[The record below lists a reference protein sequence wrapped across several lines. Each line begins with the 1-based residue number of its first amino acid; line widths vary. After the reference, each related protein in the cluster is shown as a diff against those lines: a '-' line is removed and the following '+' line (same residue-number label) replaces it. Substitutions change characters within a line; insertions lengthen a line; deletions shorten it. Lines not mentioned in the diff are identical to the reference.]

1 MGWQVLAIL
10 AGLAAGI
17 ISADRAPVE
26 EGISALQLSAETLS
40 QAETRNAPLYAV
52 SVSVKFEDLN
62 PEGGAS
68 IIFDKDSYSLKLVAG
83 AEHPEALAWGRLNR
97 NLQTTGWDEIFIQT
111 SESARATNDVRVY
124 SAGFLEGF
132 LTAPRLS
139 QFYSNFYQLIIKD
152 EDNNRALANIRT
164 MYGKELE
171 FVKTNSNIHPGALS
185 VEPVD
190 PYWKQVRYLLFQMWG
205 MKDGYNALALTK
217 AVRMIDLIDMWMV
230 NNHGELSEEMEVY
243 KPSAAIERE
252 KAQGARADLL
262 QVGRAITKARKGFLA
277 PDVAADMTDEAWE
290 MRMRKSRCSAFVR
303 LADQNADILVG
314 HATWDDYS
322 KMTRIFK
329 YYKFDLPGAW
339 TKATH
344 MAFSSYPGNLWS
356 SDNFYVMNSGL
367 VVVDTSLEILN
378 PKIYDRVP
386 DFPSNPKI
394 PNFLHVMAVNRMAGT
409 GNHWTSLFS
418 ERNSGTGNAQWM
430 IVDYNGFTAGEPLKD
445 NTVWLVEQIPGITA
459 KKDLSAVI
467 RSKGY
472 FASFNR
478 PFNTHIRDETGHSAA
493 EARHGALYSFDNS
506 PRGQIFARVG
516 VAVQTLFDMRNLMTR
531 NAYPSEGTFP
541 SAAGHAIAARMDLVG
556 YSPIP
561 NGAIDAKVVNRCLLR
576 QLQAQ
581 AISGPTH
588 AQQKVFAWAEDG
600 KDLWPG
606 WPHLGLPDVD
616 NFDWVQMTPTG
627 NMKIHDVQC

>member
-1 MGWQVLAIL
+1 MGWLLAAL
-10 AGLAAGI
+10 AGLAAGR
-17 ISADRAPVE
+17 ADQALE
-26 EGISALQLSAETLS
+26 EEFFSALQLSAESLAS
-40 QAETRNAPLYAV
+40 AETRNAPLYAV
-52 SVSVKFEDLN
+52 GLGFKPAELN
-62 PEGGAS
+62 PAGGVTVV
-68 IIFDKDSYSLKLVAG
+68 FDPDTYSLKMVAG
-83 AEHPEALAWGRLNR
+83 VSKSNGLAWGHLEEK
-97 NLQTTGWDEIFIQT
+97 LGTTGWDELYVQT
-111 SESARATNDVRVY
+111 SESSRATNDVRVY
-124 SAGFLEGF
+124 AAGFLEGY
-132 LTAPRLS
+132 LTAARLS

-152 EDNNRALANIRT
+152 EDNQRALTNIRT

-171 FVKTNSNIHPGALS
+171 FVKTNANIHPGALS

-205 MKDGYNALALTK
+205 MKDGYNAVALAK
-217 AVRMIDLIDMWMV
+217 AVKMIDLVDMWMI
-230 NNHGELSEEMEVY
+230 NNHGELNEEMEAY
-243 KPSAAIERE
+243 KPSAVIERE
-252 KAQGARADLL
+252 KVQGARADLL
-262 QVGRAITKARKGFLA
+262 QVHRLVRRAQKGFLA
-277 PDVAADMTDEAWE
+277 PDVAADTSDEAWE
-290 MRMRKSRCSAFVR
+290 QRMRHSRCSAFVR

-329 YYKFDLPGAW
+329 YYNFNLPGAW

-378 PKIYDRVP
+378 PKVYDRIP

-394 PNFLHVMAVNRMAGT
+394 PNFLHVMAVNRMAQT

-430 IVDYNGFTAGEPLKD
+430 IVDYNSFNPNEPLKD
-445 NTVWLVEQIPGITA
+445 NTVWLLEQIPGVTQKVDI
-459 KKDLSAVI
+459 SAEI

-472 FASFNR
+472 FASYNR
-478 PFNTHIRDETGHSAA
+478 PYSGHIRAETGHDAA
-493 EARHGALYSFDNS
+493 QARHGALYSFANS
-506 PRGQIFARVG
+506 PRGQIFSRVG
-516 VAVQTLFDMRNLMTR
+516 VSVQTLFDMRNLMTR
-531 NAYPSEGTFP
+531 NAYPHEGTFP

-588 AQQKVFAWAEDG
+588 SQQKVFAWAEGG

-606 WPHLGLPDVD
+606 WPHLGLPDSY

-627 NMKIHDVQC
+627 TMAVHDVQC

>member
-1 MGWQVLAIL
+1 MGWLLAAL
-10 AGLAAGI
+10 AAGLAAGE
-17 ISADRAPVE
+17 ADHASE
-26 EGISALQLSAETLS
+26 EFFSSLTLSAESLAS
-40 QAETRNAPLYAV
+40 AETRNAPLYAV
-52 SVSVKFEDLN
+52 GLGFKPADLN
-62 PEGGAS
+62 AAGGVTVV
-68 IIFDKDSYSLKLVAG
+68 FDPKTYSLKLVAG
-83 AEHPEALAWGRLNR
+83 VSKASGIAWGHLDEK
-97 NLQTTGWDEIFIQT
+97 LGTTGWDELYVQT
-111 SESARATNDVRVY
+111 SESSRATNDVRIY
-124 SAGFLEGF
+124 AAGFLEGF
-132 LTAPRLS
+132 LTAARLS
-139 QFYSNFYQLIIKD
+139 QFYSNFFQLIVKD
-152 EDNNRALANIRT
+152 EDNSRALTNIRT
-164 MYGKELE
+164 MYAKELE
-171 FVKTNSNIHPGALS
+171 FVKTNANIHPGALS

-190 PYWKQVRYLLFQMWG
+190 PYWKHIRYLLFQMWG
-205 MKDGYNALALTK
+205 MKDGYNALALSK
-217 AVRMIDLIDMWMV
+217 GVKMIDLVDMWMI
-230 NNHGELSEEMEVY
+230 NNHGELSEEMEAY
-243 KPSAAIERE
+243 KPEAVMERE
-252 KAQGARADLL
+252 KVQGARDLL
-262 QVGRAITKARKGFLA
+262 QVNRLVQRARKGFLA
-277 PDVAADMTDEAWE
+277 PDIAADTTDQAWE
-290 MRMRKSRCSAFVR
+290 ERMRKSRCSAFVR
-303 LADQNADILVG
+303 LSDQNADILVG

-329 YYKFDLPGAW
+329 YYNFNLPGAW

-378 PKIYDRVP
+378 PKVYDRIP

-430 IVDYNGFTAGEPLKD
+430 IVDYNSFEPSAPLKD
-445 NTVWLVEQIPGITA
+445 NTVWLVEQIPGITQ
-459 KKDLSAVI
+459 KKDISAEI

-478 PFNTHIRDETGHSAA
+478 PFSSHIREETGHAAA
-493 EARHGALYSFDNS
+493 EARHGALYSFANS
-506 PRGQIFARVG
+506 PRGQIFSRVG
-516 VAVQTLFDMRNLMTR
+516 VSVQTLFDMRNLMTR
-531 NAYPSEGTFP
+531 NAYPNEGTLP

-588 AQQKVFAWAEDG
+588 AQQKVFSWAEG
-600 KDLWPG
+600 GSDLWPG
-606 WPHLGLPDVD
+606 WPHMGLPDTW

-627 NMKIHDVQC
+627 TMAVHDVSC